1 MGQALVPTQSVH
13 IQAPVGRHGNYG
25 KWVQKVDRC
34 HARPLLASI
43 HSGKQEAKSSAG
55 SKRKGRFSEGTV
67 EILVLKSQRA

>member
-25 KWVQKVDRC
+25 KWVEKVDRC

-43 HSGKQEAKSSAG
+43 TQGNRKQSLLLGTSIREDSV
-55 SKRKGRFSEGTV
+55 KGLLESWY
-67 EILVLKSQRA
+67 